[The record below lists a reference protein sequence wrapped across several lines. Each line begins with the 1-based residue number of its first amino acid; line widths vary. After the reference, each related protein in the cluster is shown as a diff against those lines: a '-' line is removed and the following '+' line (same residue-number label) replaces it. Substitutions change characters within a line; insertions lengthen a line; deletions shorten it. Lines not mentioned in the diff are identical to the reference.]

1 MINPAVWYSKIRGSA
16 AFVIFLC
23 LFVGGWL
30 TIHHTTGFDPEFGM
44 LNLFLSTEA
53 SISLAFF
60 TMMGDKQDA
69 ANKRAIDELTDTVES
84 VQAMSKLLLAMGEI
98 KKTELENK
106 IGSDGTTTSVP
117 NASSRSPKS

>member
-1 MINPAVWYSKIRGSA
+1 MVNPAAWYSKIRGSA
-16 AFVIFLC
+16 AFVLFLG
-23 LFVGGWL
+23 LFIGTWL
-30 TIHHTTGFDPEFGM
+30 AIHYTTGFDQEFGM

-98 KKTELENK
+98 KQNELTNK
-106 IGSDGTTTSVP
+106 IGSSVETGSDQK
-117 NASSRSPKS
+117 ALPKD